1 LEEWGRGAGGSVSVW
16 KMVDSVVVVVG
27 VAVVEVEVVV
37 VAGRQAGHIIGSG
50 RGPYWNRKGCG

>member
-1 LEEWGRGAGGSVSVW
+1 VSVW